1 MDIGAFTVC
10 LTVKDLE
17 KSYAFYQKL
26 GFEKRSGDISQKWI
40 VVMNGNAAIG
50 LFQGLLDQNMLT
62 FIPGWDQKG
71 NEVGSYTDIRE
82 IQKELKANG
91 VMLTSEAD
99 EKGQGPASFALED
112 PDGNQILFDQYR

>member
-1 MDIGAFTVC
+1 MDIGAFTLC

-17 KSYAFYQKL
+17 RSYEFYQKL
-26 GFEKRSGDISQKWI
+26 GFKKRSSDITQKWI

-71 NEVGSYTDIRE
+71 NEV
-82 IQKELKANG
+82 
-91 VMLTSEAD
+91 
-99 EKGQGPASFALED
+99 
-112 PDGNQILFDQYR
+112 

>member
-26 GFEKRSGDISQKWI
+26 GFKKRSGDLSQKWI
-40 VVMNGNAAIG
+40 VLMNGNAAIG
-50 LFQGLLDQNMLT
+50 LFQGLLDQNILT
-62 FIPGWDQKG
+62 FIPGWDQKWK
-71 NEVGSYTDIRE
+71 EVESYTDIRE

-91 VMLTSEAD
+91 IKLTSEED
-99 EKGQGPASFALED
+99 ETGQGPASFTLED
-112 PDGNQILFDQYR
+112 PNGNQILFDQYR